1 MGGESFQSCAWEQ
14 DAIRARVEGRGGI
27 AWHCLM
33 VAGLAVRGRRQCEA
47 KIVDQRGG
55 LIGRW
60 ILIG

>member
-1 MGGESFQSCAWEQ
+1 MQFGHGLKGRVAPELAAWLTLF
-14 DAIRARVEGRGGI
+14 DSD
-27 AWHCLM
+27 M
-33 VAGLAVRGRRQCEA
+33 VTGLAVRGRRQCEA